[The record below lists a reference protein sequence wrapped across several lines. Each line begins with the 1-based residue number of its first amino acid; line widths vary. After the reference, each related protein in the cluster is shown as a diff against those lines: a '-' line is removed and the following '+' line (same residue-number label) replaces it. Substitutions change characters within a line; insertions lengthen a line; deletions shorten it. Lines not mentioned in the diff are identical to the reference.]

1 GRAVPQEGCA
11 PGPLGQPLPV
21 SEPGR
26 ARGVRSQLARLGRR
40 GGGGR
45 GGRGRGGLGHGG
57 EGPGKRTVP
66 GGGGLTLLELVVVLA
81 VLAIVTALA
90 LPSIRR
96 GAQSLQLRTS
106 AGRVASLL
114 REARLQAVTHRR
126 PARVAL
132 ESSHRGATLAW
143 EGTDEPLR
151 RVELPEQF
159 RLLTVAG
166 GESLTFSPRGL

>member
-1 GRAVPQEGCA
+1 VKR
-11 PGPLGQPLPV
+11 LL
-21 SEPGR
+21 
-26 ARGVRSQLARLGRR
+26 RGA
-40 GGGGR
+40 
-45 GGRGRGGLGHGG
+45 
-57 EGPGKRTVP
+57 
-66 GGGGLTLLELVVVLA
+66 GGLTLLELVVVLA

-166 GESLTFSPRGL
+166 GESLTFSPRGLVRDAEWAVEGPGGRRLIVEVHGITGRVAVAAPVR